1 MIKSL
6 FAIAILSGSLNG
18 FAEDIDHYND
28 SSLNKQTDTINQ
40 YNDTS
45 ATYPQH
51 YNTGTSDSY
60 EDSTSTGMSSTTT
73 TDSTISP
80 SDQYGNRKD
89 QGLTT
94 SPNQYSDET
103 SSSMSATGTA
113 GAEDSSGSQYSSG
126 SGYNSPSSAGSMNY
140 DNTVSGTMGTGE
152 SITDRYNKLH
162 VGLLG
167 GVNDPNSSST
177 AASSEYGLEMGYQP
191 TSAWNIGA
199 EATTTK
205 LDRSD
210 EARRTMGLLKAT
222 TQLSDSISVIKEIFV
237 GAAGGTVVTD
247 GKWRLGGGPLAGFDI
262 PLSRNA
268 SHDFFTVGANAKY
281 IFTNA
286 TPDSL
291 IAALALKYW
300 F

>member
-6 FAIAILSGSLNG
+6 FAIAMLSGSLNG
-18 FAEDIDHYND
+18 FAENIDHYND

-40 YNDTS
+40 YNDTT

-73 TDSTISP
+73 TDSKISP
-80 SDQYGNRKD
+80 S
-89 QGLTT
+89 
-94 SPNQYSDET
+94 NQYSDET

-126 SGYNSPSSAGSMNY
+126 SGYNSSSSAGTMNY

-167 GVNDPNSSST
+167 GVSDPNSSST
-177 AASSEYGLEMGYQP
+177 ATSSEYGLEMGYQP
-191 TSAWNIGA
+191 TRILNVGA
-199 EATTTK
+199 EVTTTK

-222 TQLSDSISVIKEIFV
+222 TQLGDSIPVIKEIFV

-247 GKWRLGGGPLAGFDI
+247 GKWRIGGGPLAGFDV

-291 IAALALKYW
+291 IAALAVKYW